1 MERTS
6 KTTHLTRLAL
16 FTTLALAIYGTESL
30 LPPLLPL
37 PGMKLGLANII
48 TLLVLSKYG
57 AKDTLPVLLAR
68 IFLSTFAFG
77 QALSLL
83 YSLSGGLCCFA
94 AMYVVNRLLKGQYLY
109 ITSIFGAICHNL
121 GQILIALL
129 LTRTPGVLSY
139 LPFLILCAI
148 VTGLFTGLCAKFA
161 GKLLHGLT

>member
-6 KTTHLTRLAL
+6 KTTHLTRMAL
-16 FTTLALAIYGTESL
+16 FTTLALAIYGVESL

-48 TLLVLSKYG
+48 TLLVLSKYSAG
-57 AKDTLPVLLAR
+57 DTLFVLLAR

-83 YSLSGGLCCFA
+83 YSLCGGLCCFA
-94 AMYVVNRLLKGQYLY
+94 AMYMVNKLLKGQYLY

-121 GQILIALL
+121 GQILIALF

-139 LPFLILCAI
+139 LPFLMLCAM
-148 VTGLFTGLCAKFA
+148 VTGLFTGLCAKFT